1 MRGRT
6 IAYGVIFAV
15 AALPL
20 PVMAAAPQPTEDFY
34 LSECLS
40 TGHEQGV
47 CQCMAKAFTVSKDVR
62 PELVSAIMQEYLLK
76 GDVAINAPRIKQDLP
91 KLKLTAT
98 DAEIDKAVL
107 VAKEG
112 IKCEE
117 C

>member
-1 MRGRT
+1 MRGRV
-6 IAYGVIFAV
+6 IAYGAIFLI

-20 PVMAAAPQPTEDFY
+20 PVMAAPQPTEDFY

-62 PELVSAIMQEYLLK
+62 AELVSAIMQEYLLK

-98 DAEIDKAVL
+98 DADIDKAVV

-112 IKCEE
+112 IKCDE